1 MQRRG
6 LLAAPLVLALPAR
19 AQGRFP
25 DRPVTIIVPFVAGG
39 STDVVMRALASA
51 ATERLGQPVLV
62 ENRPGAGSSLGPAA
76 VARARPDGYLLTQ
89 LPNSA
94 IRLTFLQ
101 RLSYDVLRDFT
112 PVVHLTGYLF
122 GVIVRKD
129 ARWRNWAEF
138 VAEAKANPGK
148 LTIGNAGTNGTPH
161 LGALELA
168 QRAGIELLHV
178 PYRGE
183 AESAQAVLGGHVD
196 AAATTALGG
205 AMVTDGLARWLNTWT
220 AERTRKW
227 PEAPTLLELGYEGMV
242 VSGPYGLVGPAGMD
256 PAVTKTLHDA
266 LHDAMADP
274 AHVAVLERFDMNVDY
289 KNSADYA
296 AFLRQV
302 VPQEQA
308 LVRRLGLV
316 PN

>member
-1 MQRRG
+1 MQRRS
-6 LLAAPLVLALPAR
+6 LLAAPLVLPFAAR

-122 GVIVRKD
+122 GVIVKKD
-129 ARWRNWAEF
+129 SRWRNWAEF

-220 AERTRKW
+220 AQRTRKW
-227 PEAPTLLELGYEGMV
+227 PDAPTLLELGYDGMV
-242 VSGPYGLVGPAGMD
+242 VSGPYGLVGPAGME

-266 LHDAMADP
+266 LHSAMADP
-274 AHVAVLERFDMNVDY
+274 AHMAVLERFDMNVDY
-289 KNSADYA
+289 KDSADYA
-296 AFLRQV
+296 AFLQQV

-308 LVRRLGLV
+308 LIRRLGLL
-316 PN
+316 P

>member
-1 MQRRG
+1 MMQRRG
-6 LLAAPLVLALPAR
+6 LLAAPLVLPFAAR

-129 ARWRNWAEF
+129 ARWANWGEF

-220 AERTRKW
+220 AQRTRKW
-227 PEAPTLLELGYEGMV
+227 PDAPTLLELGYDGMV

-266 LHDAMADP
+266 FHDAMADP
-274 AHVAVLERFDMNVDY
+274 AHMAVLERFDMNVDY
-289 KNSADYA
+289 RDSADYA

-308 LVRRLGLV
+308 LLRRLGLL
-316 PN
+316 P

>member
-1 MQRRG
+1 MLRRG
-6 LLAAPLVLALPAR
+6 LLAAPMVMALPAR

-25 DRPVTIIVPFVAGG
+25 DRPITIIVPFVAGG

-129 ARWRNWAEF
+129 ARWRNWGEF

-148 LTIGNAGTNGTPH
+148 LTIGNAGTHGTPH

-220 AERTRKW
+220 AQRTRKW

-266 LHDAMADP
+266 LHSAMADP
-274 AHVAVLERFDMNVDY
+274 AHMAVLERFDMNVDY
-289 KNSADYA
+289 KDSAEYA

-308 LVRRLGLV
+308 LIRRLGLL
-316 PN
+316 P

>member
-1 MQRRG
+1 MQRRAV
-6 LLAAPLVLALPAR
+6 LAAPLVLPFAAR

-122 GVIVRKD
+122 GVIVKQD

-220 AERTRKW
+220 AQRTRKW
-227 PEAPTLLELGYEGMV
+227 PDAPTLLELGYEGMV

-266 LHDAMADP
+266 LHSAMADP
-274 AHVAVLERFDMNVDY
+274 AHMAVLERFDMNVDY
-289 KNSADYA
+289 KDSAEYA

-308 LVRRLGLV
+308 LIRRLGLL
-316 PN
+316 P